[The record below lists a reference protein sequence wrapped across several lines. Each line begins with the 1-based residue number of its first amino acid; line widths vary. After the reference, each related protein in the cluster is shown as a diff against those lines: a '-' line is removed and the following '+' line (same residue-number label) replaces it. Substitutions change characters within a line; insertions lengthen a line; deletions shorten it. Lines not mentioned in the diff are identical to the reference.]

1 MWTLRSW
8 TNWCQIEVIY
18 LTKKGFQDYQNI
30 CYLHSNYSLLAFF
43 VFAIISLS
51 QARLLQLGVSN
62 QTLLDETCGQ
72 MTYSNVQC
80 CLGESVETNLV
91 FRFLGVL
98 HISQVKTS
106 WIMTMQPSR
115 GSQAIRISSAPRI
128 FAAYSRVLARTALL
142 LDITRNLCLK
152 LSLLSGLRCTS

>member
-18 LTKKGFQDYQNI
+18 RTKKGFQDYQNI

-43 VFAIISLS
+43 VFAIISLW

-80 CLGESVETNLV
+80 WVETNLV

-98 HISQVKTS
+98 YISQVKTS

-128 FAAYSRVLARTALL
+128 FAAYSRVLARNALL